1 MKQKEKEIIKH
12 LRKGKRVNISSIA
25 RELDLPVST
34 VSDAI
39 RRIEKRYVLKRSS
52 LLDYHRLGYNANAMV
67 VIKVNPSQKHLIL
80 DFLEKENCVNS
91 ICHVNSGFN
100 FLIELVCKD
109 NLELLNW
116 VEDVKIKFDVEII
129 SFQILKVVEKERFVP
144 K

>member
-52 LLDYHRLGYNANAMV
+52 LLDYPRLGYNANAV
-67 VIKVNPSQKHLIL
+67 VVMKVNPSQKHLIL
-80 DFLEKENCVNS
+80 DFLEKQNCVNS
-91 ICHVNSGFN
+91 IFHVNSGFN

-116 VEDVKIKFDVEII
+116 IEDVKTNFDVEVI

-144 K
+144 

>member
-25 RELDLPVST
+25 RELELPIST

-52 LLDYHRLGYNANAMV
+52 LLDYHKLGYYANAVV
-67 VIKVNPSQKHLIL
+67 VIKIDSKQKHALL
-80 DFLEKENCVNS
+80 DFLKEQNCVNS
-91 ICHVNSGFN
+91 IFHVNSGFN
-100 FLIELVCKD
+100 FLVEIVCKD

-116 VEDVKIKFDVEII
+116 IEDVKTKFDVEIM